1 MLLEQTGSERL
12 ELHVLLFAERDVVLL
27 QHHHLYDHLV
37 LLRGEVLRSAR
48 RRELRLDVLLR
59 RRQLVHERAELL
71 QLRDEK
77 RLKRARRV
85 GGGGDRFLA
94 GVSAGEP
101 RRRRRRHGA
110 LELHQL
116 LLLDGRGS
124 SHLLPERVELL
135 LGRKRRAPLRRLER
149 RSRGASAAG
158 AEQRRRHRRRAGE
171 HLRLLHGG
179 GAIAHAFR
187 AF

>member
-1 MLLEQTGSERL
+1 M
-12 ELHVLLFAERDVVLL
+12 LL

-59 RRQLVHERAELL
+59 RRQLVHERAQLL

-77 RLKRARRV
+77 RFKRTRRV
-85 GGGGDRFLA
+85 GGGGDGFLA

-116 LLLDGRGS
+116 LLLDGRGG

-179 GAIAHAFR
+179 GTSAHAFR
-187 AF
+187 AL